1 VRRVL
6 ALVVLAAALLA
17 PAPAGADAT
26 WSPSDVQTQLMCPT
40 CHQRLDQ
47 SDSAVAQRMKALILQ
62 WHAQGLSEQQVKD
75 RFVTMFGPEVLAA
88 PPARG
93 FDLLA
98 WLVPGLVLVGG
109 AAVAGGLA
117 LAWARH
123 RGGDAD
129 AAPLDPAMERR
140 IDAELDAFE

>member
-1 VRRVL
+1 VRGGL
-6 ALVVLAAALLA
+6 ALAVLGVALLA
-17 PAPAGADAT
+17 PSPASADAT
-26 WSPSDVQTQLMCPT
+26 WSPSDLQTQLMCPT

-62 WHAQGLSEQQVKD
+62 WHDQGLSEQQVKD

-88 PPARG
+88 PPPHG

-117 LAWARH
+117 LAWARR
-123 RGGDAD
+123 RGGEPDAP
-129 AAPLDPAMERR
+129 PLDPAMERR